1 MFLNLELTLTVAKT
15 GYGFSTSSSWLE
27 PSKSF
32 TSEFRLFH
40 LILRLMCGNEYVQDL
55 PISADIVLLWTA
67 LLDVVVFPVGL
78 RQLASSL

>member
-40 LILRLMCGNEYVQDL
+40 L
-55 PISADIVLLWTA
+55 
-67 LLDVVVFPVGL
+67 
-78 RQLASSL
+78 